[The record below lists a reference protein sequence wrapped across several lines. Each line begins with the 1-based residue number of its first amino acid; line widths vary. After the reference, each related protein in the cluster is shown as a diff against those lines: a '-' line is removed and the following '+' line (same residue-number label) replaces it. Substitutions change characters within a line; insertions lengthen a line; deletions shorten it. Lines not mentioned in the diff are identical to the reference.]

1 MGIPV
6 QCPNG
11 HRMRVKDELRGK
23 KGLCPTCGVKFRL
36 EPVSEPARAEAMPE
50 LPWAR
55 EIPLDPA
62 VIATLPR
69 AVPYGTVRAAAEA
82 AAAAVRAASQPP
94 TPHPDESETASSSI
108 HDDVPDDPIAEV
120 VDVEEPPRRLAAAI
134 ADRPDLT
141 WCIAFPGGDPSAPI
155 DGFTM
160 QDWLDARQAEGTEV
174 VWRADWPEWLPLREV
189 FPEYLRG

>member
-11 HRMRVKDELRGK
+11 HRMRVKDSLRGK
-23 KGLCPTCGVKFRL
+23 KGLCPTCGAKFRI
-36 EPVSEPARAEAMPE
+36 EPVSGPGRAEGMPG
-50 LPWAR
+50 LPCAR

-69 AVPYGTVRAAAEA
+69 AVPYGAIRAEAEA
-82 AAAAVRAASQPP
+82 AAARAASDPAGGRGAEA
-94 TPHPDESETASSSI
+94 DEAASSSI
-108 HDDVPDDPIAEV
+108 HDEVPDDPIAEV

-189 FPEYLRG
+189 FPEYFRG

>member
-23 KGLCPTCGVKFRL
+23 KGRCPTCGAKFRI
-36 EPVSEPARAEAMPE
+36 EPAADVARPAAIPE

-69 AVPYGTVRAAAEA
+69 ALPFGAVKAAAEA
-82 AAAAVRAASQPP
+82 AAAAARAATEPAVAAEAEAP
-94 TPHPDESETASSSI
+94 ASSSI
-108 HDDVPDDPIAEV
+108 FDEPPDDPIAEV
-120 VDVEEPPRRLAAAI
+120 VDVEEPPRRFAAAI
-134 ADRPDLT
+134 ADQPDLT
-141 WCIAFPGGDPSAPI
+141 WCIAFPGGDPSEPI
-155 DGFTM
+155 DGHTM
-160 QDWLDARQAEGTEV
+160 QDWLDGRQAEGSEV
-174 VWRADWPEWLPLREV
+174 VWRADWPEWLPVRQV
-189 FPEYLRG
+189 FPEYFRR